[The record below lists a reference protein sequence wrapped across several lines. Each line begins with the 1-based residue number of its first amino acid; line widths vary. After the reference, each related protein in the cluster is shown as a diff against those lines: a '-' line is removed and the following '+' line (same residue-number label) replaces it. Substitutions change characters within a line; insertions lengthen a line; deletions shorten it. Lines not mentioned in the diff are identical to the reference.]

1 MDPGSRT
8 QKKIALSDRS
18 AHLREASILRALTL
32 KVSAFADGINLGQG
46 VCDLEMPRPLRLGT
60 VESLFKERA
69 TYTPYGGIRP
79 LREIISRRYQGRY
92 GLPYGPDDVVVTIG
106 SSMAYTA
113 SIMTL
118 LDPGDEVI
126 LFEPFYPY
134 HRSAAILAGAKVR
147 VLRLDPPDYGIDFG
161 RLRELVGDR
170 TRAIV
175 VNTPG
180 NPSGKVWS
188 ADEIDELARV
198 VADSSATVITDEIYE
213 DLVYDGRTHVPPATH
228 PLLFDRTVTISGASK
243 CFSITGWRIGWLAA
257 PPDLARAIG
266 PVFDVM
272 CVCAPRPLQ
281 SGVAAAL
288 RELPESYY
296 RSLCED
302 YEKRRGLLA
311 SALQNGGFR
320 VHAPQ
325 GAYYLLGDYT
335 ERFGAIPPTEASF
348 RLLDE
353 THVAAIPGD
362 IFFAGDAPPALR
374 FQFAVEEP
382 VLAEVARRLGRGN
395 A

>member
-1 MDPGSRT
+1 MDPRT
-8 QKKIALSDRS
+8 KTDRTRRLSHRS

-32 KVSAFADGINLGQG
+32 KVMAFPDGINLGQG

-60 VESLFKERA
+60 VESIFKERA
-69 TYTPYGGIRP
+69 TYTPYGGIKP
-79 LREIISRRYQGRY
+79 LREVISRRFEERY
-92 GLPYGPDDVVVTIG
+92 GLKYAPDDVVVTIG

-113 SIMTL
+113 TIMTL
-118 LDPGDEVI
+118 LDPGDEII

-134 HRSAAILAGAKVR
+134 HRSAAILAGAKV
-147 VLRLDPPDYGIDFG
+147 VTMRLDPPDQPVDFG
-161 RLRELVGDR
+161 SLRSLMTDR

-180 NPSGKVWS
+180 NPGGKVWTP
-188 ADEIDELARV
+188 DEIDGLARLV
-198 VADSSATVITDEIYE
+198 EDTGVTIVTDEIYE

-228 PLLFDRTVTISGASK
+228 PALFDKTVTISGASK

-288 RELPESYY
+288 RELPASYY
-296 RSLCED
+296 CALRED
-302 YEKRRGLLA
+302 YEKRRELLSA
-311 SALQNGGFR
+311 ALQDGGFR
-320 VHAPQ
+320 IHVPA
-325 GAYYLLGDYT
+325 GAYYILADYT
-335 ERFGAIPPTEASF
+335 ARYGRIPPTEASF
-348 RLLDE
+348 RLLEE

-362 IFFAGDAPPALR
+362 IFFAENPPPALR

-382 VLAEVARRLGRGN
+382 VIAEVARRLRKRN

>member
-1 MDPGSRT
+1 MDAGSRT
-8 QKKIALSDRS
+8 QRKTALSERS

-32 KVSAFADGINLGQG
+32 KVQAFHDGINLGQG

-60 VESLFKERA
+60 VESIFKERA

-79 LREIISRRYQGRY
+79 LREVIARRYEQRY
-92 GLPYGPDDVVVTIG
+92 GLRYEADDVVVTIG
-106 SSMAYTA
+106 SSMAYT
-113 SIMTL
+113 STLMTL
-118 LDPGDEVI
+118 LDPGDEII

-134 HRSAAILAGAKVR
+134 HRSAALLLGAKVR
-147 VLRLDPPDYGIDFG
+147 TLRLEPPGYGVDFG
-161 RLRELVGDR
+161 RLRDMMSER

-180 NPSGKVWS
+180 NPSGKVWN

-198 VADSSATVITDEIYE
+198 VADSNAIVVTDEIYE
-213 DLVYDGRTHVPPATH
+213 DLVFDGRTHVPPATH

-257 PPDLARAIG
+257 PPELARAIG

-288 RELPESYY
+288 RELPDAYY

-311 SALQNGGFR
+311 HALHEGGFR

-325 GAYYLLGDYT
+325 GAYYLLADYSD
-335 ERFGAIPPTEASF
+335 RFGELSPTEASL

-353 THVAAIPGD
+353 AHVAAIPGD
-362 IFFAGDAPPALR
+362 IFFAEKPPRALR

-382 VLAEVARRLGRGN
+382 VIAEVARRLKRR
-395 A
+395 AP